1 MPHSPSLC
9 RRAILTFAGVG
20 LDIRPAARRFRDA
33 MLRSH
38 RTETA
43 RLFARVEKTQ
53 FHLQVEVAA
62 LRGLLQAE
70 IAAFHERCE
79 LLEMALA
86 AAEAGAGVLEKADAS
101 ASDCAVTAIRR
112 SATG

>member
-1 MPHSPSLC
+1 
-9 RRAILTFAGVG
+9 
-20 LDIRPAARRFRDA
+20 

-53 FHLQVEVAA
+53 FHLQVELAA

-70 IAAFHERCE
+70 VAAFHERCE
-79 LLEMALA
+79 LLEKAVA
-86 AAEAGAGVLEKADAS
+86 AAKAESGVSVEGGATVPDLTVKA
-101 ASDCAVTAIRR
+101 TR
-112 SATG
+112 

>member
-1 MPHSPSLC
+1 VARPPSLF
-9 RRAILTFAGVG
+9 RRAILTLARVG

-38 RTETA
+38 RAETG

-53 FHLQVEVAA
+53 FHLQVDVAA

-70 IAAFHERCE
+70 VAALHDRYD
-79 LLEMALA
+79 LLEKTVATA
-86 AAEAGAGVLEKADAS
+86 KADSGAPS
-101 ASDCAVTAIRR
+101 AEIARGTVRR
-112 SATG
+112 IGGS

>member
-1 MPHSPSLC
+1 VSRSPSLC

-20 LDIRPAARRFRDA
+20 LDIRPAARRVRDA

-70 IAAFHERCE
+70 VAALHDRCE
-79 LLEMALA
+79 LLEQAVA
-86 AAEAGAGVLEKADAS
+86 AAKAESGVLAEADAS
-101 ASDCAVTAIRR
+101 VADMAVKAIRR